1 MSAYNS
7 QQRKQYERLRR
18 RCWHVLRPASRRSGS
33 PDKIA
38 IVEERLFDLGLPVY
52 TPRFDGS
59 PDDMVCRA
67 DGRFWTVQV
76 KLGELNTK
84 TQNLRCTRM
93 NEVVSELLAVV
104 WPPARLI
111 KWVAR
116 NISTFPKIFLE
127 RFGPIQTPQPWPVLF
142 DRDCG
147 CATASW
153 NHPSVKCSGII

>member
-1 MSAYNS
+1 MSVYNS
-7 QQRKQYERLRR
+7 EQRKQYDQNYVRR
-18 RCWHVLRPASRRSGS
+18 AGLPGRGPQNMPAASAESF
-33 PDKIA
+33 
-38 IVEERLFDLGLPVY
+38 VEQRLFDLGLPVY
-52 TPRFDGS
+52 IPKFDGS

-116 NISTFPKIFLE
+116 NIATFPKIFFD
-127 RFGPIQTPQPWPVLF
+127 RFGPVKISSSWPVLF
-142 DRDCG
+142 DRDQC
-147 CATASW
+147 CTA
-153 NHPSVKCSGII
+153 P